1 MNESD
6 LTSGKRVKGFIY
18 IIIIYIIAII
28 ISLIVGTLLNSLHPI
43 LIILLADI
51 SATLFIFVI
60 SNIFKNSSFYDP
72 YWSVAPA
79 VISIYLIFNSISSN
93 INFLHQI
100 IILSL
105 VLIWSI
111 RLTYNWARLWQG
123 LDDED
128 WRYTKLR
135 VEKGKSFWLANL
147 IGIHLMPTI
156 VVFLG
161 CLSLYPIFSINRS
174 SFGYIDVIVLSITLF
189 AIIIET
195 VSDQQLYQF
204 IKNRENSAEFIKK
217 GLWKYSRHPNYFG
230 EILFWWGLYLF
241 ALITE
246 LSFWWMIIGPLSIT
260 ILFYVLSIPMM
271 EERNLSRKPTYL
283 EYKESVSKLI
293 PWFPKKRQNS

>member
-6 LTSGKRVKGFIY
+6 LNSGKRVKGFIY
-18 IIIIYIIAII
+18 IIIIYIIAIF

-60 SNIFKNSSFYDP
+60 STISKNSSFYDP

-79 VISIYLIFNSISSN
+79 VISIYLLFNSLSNN
-93 INFLHQI
+93 INLLYQI

-128 WRYTKLR
+128 WRYTNLR

-174 SFGYIDVIVLSITLF
+174 SFGYIEVIALSITLF

-204 IKNRENSAEFIKK
+204 IRNRENSTEIIKK

-230 EILFWWGLYLF
+230 EILFWWSLYLF

-283 EYKESVSKLI
+283 EYKESVSKLL
-293 PWFPKKRQNS
+293 PWFPKKKTK

>member
-1 MNESD
+1 MNEANVN
-6 LTSGKRVKGFIY
+6 SGKRVKGFIY
-18 IIIIYIIAII
+18 TIIIYIIALF
-28 ISLIVGTLLNSLHPI
+28 ISLIVGTLLKSLHPI

-51 SATLFIFVI
+51 TATLFIFII
-60 SNIFKNSSFYDP
+60 STLFKNSSFYDP

-79 VISIYLIFNSISSN
+79 VIAIYLLLNSLSN
-93 INFLHQI
+93 NVNFLYQI

-123 LDDED
+123 LDHED
-128 WRYTKLR
+128 WRYSNLR
-135 VEKGKSFWLANL
+135 VEKGKSFWLVNL

-161 CLSLYPIFSINRS
+161 CLSLYPIFTIRHS
-174 SFGYIDVIVLSITLF
+174 SFGYIDIIALCTTLF

-195 VSDQQLYQF
+195 ISDQQLYQF
-204 IKNRENSAEFIKK
+204 IKNREDSTKIIKK
-217 GLWKYSRHPNYFG
+217 GFWKYSRHPNYFG

-246 LSFWWMIIGPLSIT
+246 LSFWWVIIGPISIT
-260 ILFYVLSIPMM
+260 TLFYVLSIPMM
-271 EERNLSRKPTYL
+271 EERNLSRKPNYS

-293 PWFPKKRQNS
+293 PWFPKKS